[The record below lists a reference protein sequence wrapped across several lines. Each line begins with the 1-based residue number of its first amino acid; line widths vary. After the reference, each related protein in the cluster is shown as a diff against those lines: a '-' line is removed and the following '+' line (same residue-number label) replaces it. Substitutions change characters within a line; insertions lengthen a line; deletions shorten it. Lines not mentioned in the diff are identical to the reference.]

1 MYRQQPLSIGN
12 FFQLEDDY
20 SDFIKWKCTKQFRK
34 ILLDNIKICPANS
47 KFILDFISTNQVED
61 FVNDPEIVGLI
72 CEKFDGDITKHQDI
86 LREKL
91 IILHDKYRGN
101 FADMILLN
109 LGRRDEY
116 FQFILDFINNPQ

>member
-1 MYRQQPLSIGN
+1 MYRQQPLTVGN
-12 FFQLEDDY
+12 YFQLEDDY
-20 SDFIKWKCTKQFRK
+20 TDFIKWKCTKQFRK
-34 ILLDNIKICPANS
+34 ILLENIKISQFNS
-47 KFILDFISTNQVED
+47 RFDLDFISVSQIKD

>member
-1 MYRQQPLSIGN
+1 MYRQQLG
-12 FFQLEDDY
+12 LDDDY
-20 SDFIKWKCTKQFRK
+20 CHFIKWKCTKQFRK
-34 ILLDNIKICPANS
+34 ILLENIKISQFNS
-47 KFILDFISTNQVED
+47 RFDLDFISVNQVED

-72 CEKFDGDITKHQDI
+72 CEKFDADISKHQNI

-91 IILHDKYRGN
+91 VVVYDTYRGN
-101 FADMILLN
+101 IANMILLN